1 MHKIAAVIVN
11 YRSDKELK
19 PLLKSLTREQKSSK
33 KTKLKII
40 VIDNGTGKNR
50 GFAAGANIGIRQALE
65 ENFEAVMLLNPD
77 TVITNGFIDKLLIS
91 NADVIAP
98 VIRFKRQGKWIF
110 DCGGKVGWWGRTRH
124 LESSNNP
131 INQST
136 NQPIDYVSGCCM
148 MIRRK
153 VFEKIGMLDERF
165 FLYFED
171 VDFCLRAQKA
181 GFKVTVEPQAIIT
194 HNLKEG
200 DDKPFTQKLMHLK
213 SNFRFINKWIPWY
226 IRPVGY
232 AYCLLLLIKILL

>member
-77 TVITNGFIDKLLIS
+77 TVITDGFIDKLLIS

-124 LESSNNP
+124 LERNP
-131 INQST
+131 ST
-136 NQPIDYVSGCCM
+136 TLRTGNETIDYVSGCCM
-148 MIRRK
+148 LIKKR
-153 VFEKIGMLDERF
+153 VLEKIGMLDERF

-171 VDFCLRAQKA
+171 VDFCLRAKKA
-181 GFKVTVEPQAIIT
+181 GFRVAVEPKALII
-194 HNLKEG
+194 HNIKEG
-200 DDKPFTQKLMHLK
+200 ADKPLSQKLMHLK
-213 SNFRFINKWIPWY
+213 SNFLFINKWIPWY
-226 IRPVGY
+226 KRPVGY
-232 AYCLLLLIKILL
+232 LYCLMLLIKISL